1 MKTRDVVIFSGQRF
15 AVPQCIQRIDHQSTH
30 GWQLRYGGTK
40 LFSDHSQDGSGAAAA
55 LAEATK
61 ALLSRIA
68 TMPAPSRLQRRPSGN
83 KGSGLPVGISG
94 PIVRQRASSRVR
106 DCSFAVSLPRFG
118 GAPRG
123 RSVYIGTEN
132 TYTVEKYQAALAKAV
147 ALRESAEEAYQRAAT
162 RAKRAE
168 AKVLKEQLKSI
179 LAAAP
184 AAKASKAKPA
194 AKAAAKPV
202 AVKAAPKAA
211 PKGVKAAAKP
221 AAKTTAVKAAAK
233 APAKPVARKAAGKAA
248 ARA

>member
-194 AKAAAKPV
+194 AKAAP
-202 AVKAAPKAA
+202 KAAPKA
-211 PKGVKAAAKP
+211 VKAAAKP

-233 APAKPVARKAAGKAA
+233 APVKPVARKAAGKAA